1 MSARQPAS
9 ALAVVAVVLWATVP
23 HDAQAQQDYPNKPI
37 RVVISTTPGGQ
48 PDTIVR
54 LIGQKMGANW
64 GQPVVI
70 DNRPGGGGIL
80 AATMAARAAPDGYTL
95 FYALPNFVI
104 TSVLQPNAPYEPLKD
119 FTPVSHI
126 GTSTNVLVASPS
138 LGARSVKDFIAV
150 AKSRPGKL
158 IFASSATGSA
168 SHLTGARFNHIAGI
182 KVVHVAFKGGPDATI
197 EVLAG
202 RSHYHVGTMA
212 VVLPFVQEGK
222 LVALAVTSEKRAA
235 VLPDVPALGE
245 TMPEFSR
252 PDTSHGFLVPDG
264 TPRAII
270 DKLSKETA
278 RILNLPDFRE
288 RMQAISYITA
298 SSTPAEYGTILR
310 GQIAALSK
318 LADDAG
324 LRPKGQ

>member
-1 MSARQPAS
+1 MSARQPRL
-9 ALAVVAVVLWATVP
+9 ALAVMAAALWAAVP
-23 HDAQAQQDYPNKPI
+23 HHAQAQQDYPNKPI
-37 RVVISTTPGGQ
+37 RIVISTTPGGQ

-104 TSVLQPNAPYEPLKD
+104 TSVLQPNVPYVPLKD
-119 FTPVSHI
+119 FAPVSHI
-126 GTSTNVLVASPS
+126 GTSTNILVASPA
-138 LGARSVKDFIAV
+138 LGVKTVKDFIAL
-150 AKSRPGKL
+150 AKARPGKL
-158 IFASSATGSA
+158 IFASSAAGSA

-202 RSHYHVGTMA
+202 RSQYHVGTMA

-222 LVALAVTSEKRAA
+222 LAALAVTSEKRAA
-235 VLPDVPALGE
+235 VLPDVPTLGE
-245 TMPEFSR
+245 TMPEFNR
-252 PDTSHGFLVPDG
+252 PDTSHGILVPAG
-264 TPRAII
+264 TARAII
-270 DKLSKETA
+270 DKLGKETV

-298 SSTPAEYGTILR
+298 SSTPAEYSAILR

-318 LADDAG
+318 LANDAG
-324 LRPKGQ
+324 LRPKGH